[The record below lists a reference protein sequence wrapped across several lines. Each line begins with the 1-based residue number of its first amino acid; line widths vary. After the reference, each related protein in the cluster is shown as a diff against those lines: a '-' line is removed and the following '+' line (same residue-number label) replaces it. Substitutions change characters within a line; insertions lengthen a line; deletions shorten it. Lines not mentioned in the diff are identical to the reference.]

1 MQRSEKLTAELK
13 SEDREYL
20 NELRPHTF
28 GEFTG
33 QQKIKVNVGVSIESS
48 KKRNDSLDHVL
59 FTGPPGLGKTTLAYI
74 IASEMGSRI
83 ITTSGPV
90 LEKPGDIAGMLTK
103 LQEKDILFIDEIHR
117 IPKIVEEYLYSAME
131 DFKLDIIIDQGPGAR
146 SVSLQLEKFTLIGST
161 TRAGLLSSPLLSR
174 FGLSCRLK
182 YYNIDE
188 LTNIVVRSAGI
199 LNIKIEDSGALI
211 IAKRSR
217 GTPRIANRLLKLSRD
232 LAIVENK
239 GIITEEI
246 ADECLNNWEIDHR
259 GLDELDKKIL
269 TTIIDTYN
277 GGPVGLNSIAVSV
290 GEESGTIEDVYE
302 PFLVQEGFIRRTS
315 RGREAT
321 DLAYEHLGMKKK
333 KSQGGKTPGGN
344 TPGGNTGAGLFG

>member
-1 MQRSEKLTAELK
+1 MGRIEKLSAETQR
-13 SEDREYL
+13 EDKEFL
-20 NELRPHTF
+20 NELRPSLF
-28 GEFTG
+28 KEFVG
-33 QQKIKVNVGVSIESS
+33 QEKTKANIGVSIESS
-48 KKRNDSLDHVL
+48 KKRGDSLDHVL

-74 IASEMGSRI
+74 IASEMSARI

-103 LQEKDILFIDEIHR
+103 LQAKDILFIDEIHR
-117 IPKIVEEYLYSAME
+117 IPKVIEEYLYSAME
-131 DFKLDIIIDQGPGAR
+131 DYKLDIIIDQGPGAR

-161 TRAGLLSSPLLSR
+161 TRAGLLSSPLLDR
-174 FGLSCRLK
+174 FGIRCRLN

-188 LTNIVVRSAGI
+188 LADIINRSAGI
-199 LNIKIEDSGALI
+199 LKIKIEDEGALI

-217 GTPRIANRLLKLSRD
+217 GTPRIANRLLKLTRD
-232 LAIVENK
+232 LAIVKNK
-239 GIITEEI
+239 GVITEEI

-290 GEESGTIEDVYE
+290 SEEPGTIEDVYE

-321 DLAYEHLGMKKK
+321 ELAYQHLGLTK
-333 KSQGGKTPGGN
+333 KTPKSKGQS
-344 TPGGNTGAGLFG
+344 GLFEQ